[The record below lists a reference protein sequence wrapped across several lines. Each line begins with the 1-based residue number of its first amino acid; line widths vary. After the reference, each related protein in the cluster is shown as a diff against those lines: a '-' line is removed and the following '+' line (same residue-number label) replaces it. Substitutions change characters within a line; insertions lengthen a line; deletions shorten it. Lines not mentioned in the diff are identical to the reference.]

1 MKHKQSG
8 EREHGSGFRNTRPDF
23 NSRGASRRRLLTA
36 LICIACIAITLLFAA
51 VWLAGKAAT
60 VQTELTSASQ
70 LLPKLK
76 AEVVRDDAES
86 AAQTVEKLKSHT
98 AAARNATSDP
108 LWSLAGTLPWLGDNF
123 RAATEIS
130 TGVDDVVRLGAA
142 PLVEVFRSL
151 DWKKLV
157 PSSDGADVTSLV
169 NAKPRLVSAAHA
181 IRASADRL
189 NSISTDNLLPQITGP
204 LLEARRDLSDLR
216 VGMDAAADASTVA
229 PEMLGLDGPRRY
241 LLLVQNNAEVRA
253 TGGIPGAL
261 AILTVNNGK
270 FSLDSQSSA
279 GRLGTFSPPL
289 RVDPDQQ
296 SIYSRRLGKF
306 MQDVNLTPD
315 FPTAAATA
323 QAMWE
328 KRTGLRTDGVVSVDP
343 VALSYIL
350 DATGPIQLGDS
361 KKGLSQRG
369 LPSELSAKN
378 VVATLLS
385 DVYAEID
392 DTAQQDAYFAN
403 VAMEIFGA
411 LSSGS
416 GDAKGLIDGVSRA
429 ASERRIQLWSADPD
443 LQSLIH
449 KYALSGSISGPSVSP
464 AEFGV
469 YFNDGT
475 GAKMDFYVER
485 TVRIAKECT
494 TDGYSRVKV
503 LVKSTNSA
511 PADAATSLPAY
522 VTGAGVFGVP
532 EGTVQTNIVAYGPVQ
547 SNVETAVIDG
557 RKVSFASQ
565 RHAGRPVGSVTVRL
579 APGQSKTVEL
589 TFGKIVQHTE
599 PQLSVTP
606 TVQSIKEVLLDSIP
620 ANCVPAT
627 S

>member
-1 MKHKQSG
+1 MMHKPGG
-8 EREHGSGFRNTRPDF
+8 ERERGNGFRKTRSDI
-23 NSRGASRRRLLTA
+23 NKRGASRRRLLTP
-36 LICIACIAITLLFAA
+36 LLCIACIAITLLFAA
-51 VWLAGKAAT
+51 MWLAGKAAT
-60 VQTELTSASQ
+60 VQVELTSASR

-98 AAARNATSDP
+98 AAARNATRDP
-108 LWSLAGTLPWLGDNF
+108 LWSLAGTLPWFGDNF

-142 PLVEVFRSL
+142 PLVEVFQSL
-151 DWKKLV
+151 DWKKLL
-157 PSSDGADVTSLV
+157 PSGGGADVKSLV
-169 NAKPRLVSAAHA
+169 SAQPRLVSAAHA
-181 IRASADRL
+181 IRSSADRL

-204 LLEARRDLSDLR
+204 LLESRKDLDDLR
-216 VGMDAAADASTVA
+216 VGMDAAADVSTLA

-261 AILTVNNGK
+261 AVLTVNNGK
-270 FSLDSQSSA
+270 FSLDAQSSA
-279 GRLGTFSPPL
+279 GRLGTFSPPFA
-289 RVDPDQQ
+289 VDPEQQ
-296 SIYSRRLGKF
+296 SIYSSRLGKF

-323 QAMWE
+323 QGMWE

-350 DATGPIQLGDS
+350 DATGPIQVGESENALPQS
-361 KKGLSQRG
+361 RG

-416 GDAKGLIDGVSRA
+416 GDAKGLVEGVSRA

-443 LQSLIH
+443 LQSLIN
-449 KYALSGSISGPSVSP
+449 KYPLSGSISGPSVSP
-464 AEFGV
+464 AQFGV

-475 GAKMDFYVER
+475 GAKMDFYVKR
-485 TVRIAKECT
+485 TVQIAKECT

-511 PADAATSLPAY
+511 PADAASSLPAY

-532 EGTVQTNIVAYGPVQ
+532 EGTVQTNIVAYGPAQ
-547 SNVETAVIDG
+547 SNVDTAVIDG

-565 RHAGRPVGSVTVRL
+565 RHGGRPVGSVTVRL

-589 TFGKIVQHTE
+589 TFGKIVQNTE
-599 PQLSVTP
+599 PQLSATP
-606 TVQSIKEVLLDSIP
+606 TVQAIKDVVLGSIP

-627 S
+627 